1 MNLYALTLEQSA
13 AVTCTA
19 TGSFASPGQQ
29 EVAVAH
35 GKTLELLRLDAAGNP
50 ASLCTVECF
59 GIVRSMTCLRLPG
72 ANVDLLV
79 VGSDAGRMVV
89 LQYCPVQVIPRPR
102 EGEILLGH
110 VWDRAVL

>member
-35 GKTLELLRLDAAGNP
+35 GKTLELLRLDADGKT
-50 ASLCTVECF
+50 ASLCTAECF
-59 GIVRSMTCLRLPG
+59 GIVRSMTSLRLPG

-89 LQYCPVQVIPRPR
+89 LQYCPVQAKGSAGVS
-102 EGEILLGH
+102 LWH
-110 VWDRAVL
+110 